1 MSNICNETAMVP
13 CLRFWC
19 IACKRFAVQTL
30 LWSMEF
36 AIHQKLKHDT
46 LRSFK
51 LGSKL
56 RFLKFVM
63 ALFTKIVNGLN
74 LYIIFANSS
83 VRDVWQRPKCVHA
96 FLFWICDAL
105 RDLVSF
111 VNLKNKKNT
120 LGGVLL
126 LVLLKAKLLHGCF
139 SRFLNCTNSTQF
151 RNASHNNL
159 PNKNC

>member
-36 AIHQKLKHDT
+36 VIHQNLKHDT
-46 LRSFK
+46 IAVLNLAQSWDF
-51 LGSKL
+51 SN
-56 RFLKFVM
+56 FVK
-63 ALFTKIVNGLN
+63 ALFTKIVNGFN
-74 LYIIFANSS
+74 LYIIFAKSS
-83 VRDVWQRPKCVHA
+83 VRDVWQGLKCVNA

-111 VNLKNKKNT
+111 ANLKNKKNT
-120 LGGVLL
+120 HGGVLL
-126 LVLLKAKLLHGCF
+126 LVLLKAELLYDCF
-139 SRFLNCTNSTQF
+139 SHFLNCTNSTQF